1 MNLEIF
7 KEQIHSNDLLL
18 THLLDSFK
26 LMGKVESILTDYSM
40 SRVQK
45 TLAIM
50 ETLMMA
56 EEGLLVQTKILYTLH
71 LNNPEPSITDG
82 ERDATRN
89 TITIIESVLEEK
101 ANNSDKEHS

>member
-18 THLLDSFK
+18 THLWESFK
-26 LMGKVESILTDYSM
+26 LMGEVERILTNYSM
-40 SRVQK
+40 GRIQK

-50 ETLMMA
+50 ESLMMA
-56 EEGLLVQTKILYTLH
+56 EEEFLLQTKILYMLH
-71 LNNPEPSITDG
+71 LHNQDSSITDG

-89 TITIIESVLEEK
+89 TITMIESVLEEK
-101 ANNSDKEHS
+101 ANDSSEEY